1 MIGKLIVNRLIL
13 ECSHENEKTFSST
26 KNFFR
31 FISKEKY
38 AKVFINYA
46 IINVFI
52 HRSPIP

>member
-13 ECSHENEKTFSST
+13 ECGHENEKTFSST